1 MCAFLFQRNQV
12 AKMFGNR
19 QEEEE
24 TMRKTRRGD
33 SKEFTD
39 VDAEKKFA
47 FLNSIVWRFFFDCFQ
62 SAINT
67 QQIPADSGTSSDRWI
82 LPCSYQWDLSV

>member
-1 MCAFLFQRNQV
+1 
-12 AKMFGNR
+12 MFGNR

-24 TMRKTRRGD
+24 AMRKTRRGD

-47 FLNSIVWRFFFDCFQ
+47 FFLHKKQNALFFCFQ
-62 SAINT
+62 KHNT
-67 QQIPADSGTSSDRWI
+67 TDSNRFWSFF
-82 LPCSYQWDLSV
+82 

>member
-1 MCAFLFQRNQV
+1 
-12 AKMFGNR
+12 MFGNR

-24 TMRKTRRGD
+24 AMRKTRRGD

-47 FLNSIVWRFFFDCFQ
+47 FFF
-62 SAINT
+62 
-67 QQIPADSGTSSDRWI
+67 
-82 LPCSYQWDLSV
+82 